1 MIDTTI
7 SHYRILEK
15 IGGGGMGVVYKAED
29 IDLDR
34 FVALKF
40 LPDNVAE
47 DQQALSR
54 FQREAKA
61 ASALNHPNIC
71 TIYEVGKHDGH
82 PFIVMEF
89 LDGVT
94 LRHRIGGRPLDTDV
108 LLGLTTEIAD
118 ALDAAHSEGIIHRD
132 IKPANIFIT
141 KRGHAK
147 ILDFGLAKVSLR
159 RSVASAAILEITLD
173 DPNLTSPG
181 AALGTVAYMSP
192 EQALGKPLDAR
203 TDLFSLG
210 LTLYEMATGKQA
222 FPGTTSAAIF
232 DAILHSNPSPPQ
244 QINPVVPMGLN
255 QIITK
260 LIEKDPDLRYQTA
273 VDLRTD
279 LKRLH
284 RDTTSDHAAVVTLR
298 GVGAT
303 AKLPRLLWITVAA
316 VALMMVAATSWL
328 FLSAPKN
335 SSGRAPQ
342 LMPFSS
348 YAGEKAD
355 PAFSPDGNELA
366 FAWQGE
372 DSKDANV
379 YNIYVQL
386 LGAGT
391 PLRVTTASVKDEHP
405 TWSPD
410 GKFIAFQRDSK
421 PAGYYIVPALGG
433 PERKLADADVPHL
446 SGGGLSWS
454 PDGQYLAVADRAP
467 GSQAG
472 EAVTISYISIESG
485 ERRKSTI
492 ELPGPFVQA
501 PIFSPDGKYL
511 AFISGAGFLST
522 DVYVAPVT
530 GGKPRMLTSVH
541 AFLRTVAW
549 TADGRKLVFDST
561 YNGLS
566 GLWQVPFK
574 GGEMETVSVAGEDA
588 TEPTIARSGNRLAFR
603 RYAADTNVWKAPLS
617 PSDHAAPARIIAST
631 REDSDVA
638 FSPDGKHIA
647 FRSNRSGASEIYV
660 CNADASNTMQLT
672 SLKSG
677 DTGSPAWSPDGK
689 LIAFDSRAHG
699 QGDIYVIAAE
709 GGASRRVTAGTQDS
723 AMPSWSHDGRW
734 IYYTSEDAAGRVQL
748 WKVSPQAGAALE
760 LNITGGIA
768 PQESD
773 DGKFLF
779 FQRNDVIW
787 KSDLNGA
794 NQTSIVGLN
803 LLRFQNWKVCGR
815 YICLLDDSTPPAG
828 HFIRYDPETKRK
840 WTKPLNVSANRAD
853 ISYGMDISRDGKW
866 IIYTRVDSVQDDIM
880 VVENF
885 H

>member
-7 SHYRILEK
+7 SHYRVLEK
-15 IGGGGMGVVYKAED
+15 LGGGGMGVVYKAED
-29 IDLDR
+29 TELGR

-40 LPDNVAE
+40 LPDDVVR
-47 DQQALSR
+47 DPQALER
-54 FQREAKA
+54 FRREARA

-71 TIYEVGKHDGH
+71 TIYEIGQQDGQ
-82 PFIVMEF
+82 PFIVMEY
-89 LDGVT
+89 LDGMT
-94 LRHRIGGRPLDTDV
+94 LKHRISGRPIDMDD
-108 LLGLTTEIAD
+108 LLALSIEIAD
-118 ALDAAHSEGIIHRD
+118 ALEAAHAEGIIHRD
-132 IKPANIFIT
+132 IKPANIFVT

-147 ILDFGLAKVSLR
+147 ILDFGLAKVADR
-159 RSVASAAILEITLD
+159 RFVAEVATVD
-173 DPNLTSPG
+173 GTQDPNLTSPG
-181 AALGTVAYMSP
+181 TALGTVAYMSP

-222 FPGTTSAAIF
+222 FSGTTSAAIF
-232 DAILHSNPSPPQ
+232 DAILHSNPPPPERL
-244 QINPVVPMGLN
+244 NPVVPMGLN

-260 LIEKDPDLRYQTA
+260 LIEKDNDLRYQTA
-273 VDLRTD
+273 ADLGAD

-284 RDTTSDHAAVVTLR
+284 RDITSGHVPVASGIAAR
-298 GVGAT
+298 AK
-303 AKLPRLLWITVAA
+303 AKLPRWLWITVGA
-316 VALMMVAATSWL
+316 VVLTIVAASSWL
-328 FLSAPKN
+328 FLSAPKK
-335 SSGRAPQ
+335 SSGPSPQ

-348 YAGEKAD
+348 YPGEKTD
-355 PAFSPDGNELA
+355 PAFSPDGKELA

-372 DSKDANV
+372 DSKDSNI

-391 PLRVTTASVKDEHP
+391 PLRLTSASVQDEHP

-433 PERKLADADVPHL
+433 PERKLADADIPDL

-467 GSQAG
+467 GSQSG

-485 ERRKSTI
+485 ERRKSNI

-541 AFLRTVAW
+541 AYLRAVAW
-549 TADGRKLVFDST
+549 TDDGRKLVLDST
-561 YNGLS
+561 HHGLS
-566 GLWQVPFK
+566 MLWQVPFT
-574 GGEMETVSVAGEDA
+574 GGEVETVSVAGEDA
-588 TEPTIARSGNRLAFR
+588 TQPTIARSGNRLAFR

-617 PSDHAAPARIIAST
+617 PSDHTAPARIIAST

-660 CNADASNTMQLT
+660 CGAEGSNTIQLT

-689 LIAFDSRAHG
+689 LIAFDSRAQGH
-699 QGDIYVIAAE
+699 GDIYVIAAG
-709 GGASRRVTAGTQDS
+709 GGAPRRVTTGTRDS
-723 AMPSWSHDGRW
+723 AIPSWSRDGRW

-748 WKVSPQAGAALE
+748 WKVSPQGGDAVGI
-760 LNITGGIA
+760 NIIGGIA

-779 FQRNDVIW
+779 FHRNDVIW
-787 KSDLNGA
+787 KSDLSGA
-794 NQTSIVGLN
+794 NQTSLMGLN

-815 YICLLDDSTPPAG
+815 YICMLDDSSAPSG

-840 WTKPLNVSANRAD
+840 WTKPLDVGVRAD
-853 ISYGMDISRDGKW
+853 ISYGMDVSPDGRW
-866 IIYTRVDSVQDDIM
+866 VIYTRVDSVQDDIM
-880 VVENF
+880 LVENF
-885 H
+885 R